1 MTYGQLTDRVL
12 TILGMQED
20 TTAPE
25 KGQAQD
31 LIYEGITDIV
41 ARTRPNT
48 RVINLTLTAAT
59 PVHDM
64 STAII
69 ALYDI
74 EDEGGFLDRFSR
86 EDAVEN
92 QRQGYRGF
100 AYEEPLLW
108 ISPIPTV
115 QKVIKAYGVF
125 RPQRMTDD
133 AQTPSATQYGG
144 LADEFHPTI
153 VTYALWKGAEY
164 TEHEQSGGG
173 ERWRVQY
180 EGQNGDGGEI
190 GKIKAILNK
199 RVTPKGTRRRDPI
212 GQVGLLNDSSY
223 YRGG

>member
-1 MTYGQLTDRVL
+1 MTYKQLTDRVL
-12 TILGMQED
+12 QVLGMQED

-25 KGQAQD
+25 KGHVQD

-41 ARTRPNT
+41 ARTRAGT
-48 RVINLTLTAAT
+48 RVINLTLTANT

-64 STAII
+64 STSII

-74 EDEGGFLDRFSR
+74 EDEGGFLDRLSR
-86 EDAVEN
+86 EDIVSH
-92 QRQGYRGF
+92 QRQGYRGY
-100 AYEEPLLW
+100 AYSEPLLW
-108 ISPIPTV
+108 VSPTPSA

-133 AQTPSATQYGG
+133 AHTPAATQYGG

-153 VTYALWKGAEY
+153 VTYALWKGAEF

-173 ERWRVQY
+173 ERWRIQY
-180 EGQNGDGGEI
+180 EGQNGEAGEI
-190 GKIKAILNK
+190 AKIKAILNK
-199 RVTPKGTRRRDPI
+199 RVTPKGTRRRDPT
-212 GQVGLLNDSSY
+212 GQVGALNDSAY